1 MKNLDRRIMGFV
13 LFAFVLGYIFFCVVS
28 IVIEYPNTLNIF
40 YQPCGKS
47 ILPIAI
53 AYPPIS
59 SGQLQDEWLQ
69 VMFDLE
75 ADGTLSEGVNLTITN
90 VLGTVFIDYSLINQT
105 SGLNVNDVWIGFQY
119 AQPWSSFTFATWGG
133 QTQNRFFT
141 ALDGNWLIANHSETY
156 WQSTDGNPYALGYCP
171 LKTVMQMVFYFP
183 SSGDYSPSIIVGLNN
198 GTFLECTYEQI
209 KVHVL
214 SNAEL
219 QALKFSRIDNA
230 VTISLLLFAGIEGFS
245 LMNNLIKK
253 RPERKRENKRKDEQS
268 RTDWL
273 IGNDYY

>member
-1 MKNLDRRIMGFV
+1 
-13 LFAFVLGYIFFCVVS
+13 
-28 IVIEYPNTLNIF
+28 
-40 YQPCGKS
+40 
-47 ILPIAI
+47 
-53 AYPPIS
+53 
-59 SGQLQDEWLQ
+59 
-69 VMFDLE
+69 
-75 ADGTLSEGVNLTITN
+75 
-90 VLGTVFIDYSLINQT
+90 
-105 SGLNVNDVWIGFQY
+105 
-119 AQPWSSFTFATWGG
+119 
-133 QTQNRFFT
+133 
-141 ALDGNWLIANHSETY
+141 
-156 WQSTDGNPYALGYCP
+156 
-171 LKTVMQMVFYFP
+171 MQMVFYFP